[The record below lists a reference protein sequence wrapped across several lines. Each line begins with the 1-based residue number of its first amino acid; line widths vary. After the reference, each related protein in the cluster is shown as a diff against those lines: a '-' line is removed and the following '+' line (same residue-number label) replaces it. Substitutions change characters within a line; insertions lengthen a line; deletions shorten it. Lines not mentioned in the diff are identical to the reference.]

1 MNKKDKIIKY
11 KNKNRTI
18 DTTSIIKSHLWE
30 NISDNIHNSRLILNT
45 IKEYF
50 INWCLSKGYIFSDD
64 ITTKNEWLKIILS
77 FLCYEKFS
85 TKININNYTITNLK
99 YSHLKYD
106 SIERLTSSI
115 IKINLTAINFNS
127 SFITTRCY
135 YITS

>member
-50 INWCLSKGYIFSDD
+50 INWCLSKG
-64 ITTKNEWLKIILS
+64 E
-77 FLCYEKFS
+77 
-85 TKININNYTITNLK
+85 
-99 YSHLKYD
+99 
-106 SIERLTSSI
+106 
-115 IKINLTAINFNS
+115 
-127 SFITTRCY
+127 
-135 YITS
+135 